1 MSYSPL
7 VNYDKT
13 KKNMLSFVLLLIFA
27 IRKLAMK
34 SDTLVSI
41 KYLVKIPKLPIHLSQ
56 FNQFAC
62 TPYEQR
68 DDEKGK
74 TKKA

>member
-1 MSYSPL
+1 M
-7 VNYDKT
+7 T
-13 KKNMLSFVLLLIFA
+13 RQKKNMFSFVLLLIFA
-27 IRKLAMK
+27 IRKLAIK
-34 SDTLVSI
+34 RDTLVSI

-56 FNQFAC
+56 FTQFAC

>member
-13 KKNMLSFVLLLIFA
+13 KKNMLFFVLLLIFA

-62 TPYEQR
+62 TPY
-68 DDEKGK
+68 
-74 TKKA
+74 

>member
-7 VNYDKT
+7 VNYGKT
-13 KKNMLSFVLLLIFA
+13 KKKHVFLVLLLIFA
-27 IRKLAMK
+27 IRKLAIK
-34 SDTLVSI
+34 RDTLVSI